1 MLRTFSHRLA
11 RHKEDLKVGA
21 AVILVPMALALL
33 VSLWKY
39 CLGRIGQESTA
50 RIESVDARRLVIS
63 FPVPGRMKKLKMK
76 TPFPGLVVGERYE
89 LRCNRFVHND
99 VAVLYWRPVFEPGRF
114 RQIQPLRV
122 TTDALLWNGHV
133 TVTYRVGNST
143 RTRQLMLPPGFDKRK
158 LPNLRF
164 LYKVKRPQVAYLL
177 AE

>member
-1 MLRTFSHRLA
+1 
-11 RHKEDLKVGA
+11 
-21 AVILVPMALALL
+21 
-33 VSLWKY
+33 
-39 CLGRIGQESTA
+39 
-50 RIESVDARRLVIS
+50 
-63 FPVPGRMKKLKMK
+63 MKKLKMK